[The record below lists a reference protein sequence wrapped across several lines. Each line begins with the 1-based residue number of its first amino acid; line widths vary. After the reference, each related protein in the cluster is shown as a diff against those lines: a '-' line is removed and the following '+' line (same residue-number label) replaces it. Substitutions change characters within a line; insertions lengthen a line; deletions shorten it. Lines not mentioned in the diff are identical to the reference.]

1 MKSNFYIL
9 ALAILGV
16 SFATTAQT
24 SQPLTIKNQL
34 IIDSEGTGSGLKFS
48 GINANTATSVVPTK
62 VLTLDADGNTII
74 GSMPTIPT
82 IPAGASVWTIDN
94 NNNASTIANSISIG
108 TGLTIPANNPYS
120 LYVSK
125 GILAERVR
133 VAVSGSSFWA
143 DYVFDKSYKLTS
155 LPKVEKFILENKHL
169 PNVPSAQEVS
179 EKGIDFAEMQ
189 ATMLRKIEEL
199 TLYVIKQDKEM
210 KSLRNEI
217 KHLKKK

>member
-48 GINANTATSVVPTK
+48 GINANTTTSVVPTK
-62 VLTLDADGNTII
+62 VLTLDADGNTIV
-74 GSMPTIPT
+74 GSMPT

-169 PNVPSAQEVS
+169 PDVPSAQEVT